1 MDDSTKLIFYWIL
14 ITLILS
20 AIIGVYFA
28 IVALFKRKTME
39 QSFYSFIYS
48 LCGGFLGGLAGS
60 LLGLPLGW
68 IVSAIIPLERSS
80 IFLIGNTWGKAI
92 GFAMTFFLCWII
104 GIFVGG
110 IKSGITYL
118 NKGGN

>member
-14 ITLILS
+14 ITFILS
-20 AIIGVYFA
+20 AIIGVFFA
-28 IVALFKRKTME
+28 IAALFKRKTME
-39 QSFYSFIYS
+39 RSFYSFIYS
-48 LCGGFLGGLAGS
+48 LCGGFLGALAGS
-60 LLGLPLGW
+60 LLGLLLGW

-92 GFAMTFFLCWII
+92 GFAITFLLCWII